1 MDIDSLVSAL
11 ALVLIL
17 EGLLP
22 FALPN
27 AWRKTMLELAQWQD
41 RQLRSLG
48 LISMGVGLLILWF
61 LA

>member
-27 AWRKTMLELAQWQD
+27 AWRKTMLELAQLPD
-41 RQLRSLG
+41 RQLRSMG
-48 LISMGVGLLILWF
+48 LISIGLGLLVLWF

>member
-22 FALPN
+22 FALPS